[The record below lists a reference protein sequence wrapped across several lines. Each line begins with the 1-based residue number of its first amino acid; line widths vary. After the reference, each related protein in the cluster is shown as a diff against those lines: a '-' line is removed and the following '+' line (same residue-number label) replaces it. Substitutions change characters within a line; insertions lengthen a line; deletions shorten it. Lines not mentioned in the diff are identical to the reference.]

1 MSDERKGTQYAQLFF
16 EKGYENVFL
25 LSGGFEQFLEDFN
38 HLCEGVNVP
47 KPKKIGK
54 SEGFLSISCFLTYEY
69 SRGAEDLRQNGYY
82 QEEARALH

>member
-1 MSDERKGTQYAQLFF
+1 
-16 EKGYENVFL
+16 L

-47 KPKKIGK
+47 KPKKNGK
-54 SEGFLSISCFLTYEY
+54 SEGFLSISFFLTYKY
-69 SRGAEDLRQNGYY
+69 SRGAEDLGQNGYY